1 MASKDQNKGDV
12 PPEAETAAAKADAT
26 RTLDA
31 LFFNRIRKAP
41 SEVAFKEY
49 DRSIRQ
55 WRSYS
60 WAGLG
65 LEVTRWKSAFSRE
78 GLDVGDR
85 VAIMA
90 RNCKEWII
98 AEQAAMALELIVV
111 PIFPH
116 DTPDNVAYIVEDATV
131 TTLVI
136 EDEATWQR
144 VREAEELSTL
154 ERVIILQPETDED
167 GEVVIQ
173 SEDPRL
179 AAARSWLPVEAGPLV
194 ERWGD
199 PKQPATIV
207 YTPGTSGRPKGVL
220 LNHVSLLTNARDA
233 ARMMAVRRSDQ
244 FLSHM
249 PLASLAERICGVYVP
264 MMSGAIIAFAR
275 SIRALPRD
283 IPNVVP
289 TMMTTSPQVLN
300 MLNRELERVLR
311 EASPLDR
318 FLYRLALQSGW
329 AQYEVEHKRQSFSL
343 LAFIHP
349 IMKKLVLRN
358 LHPQLYG
365 RRLRRVI
372 TTGTPLPPK
381 LAHNFIGLGIQVL
394 QGFHHTEAGGLVALN
409 TMHGNHPESVGYPLD
424 TFHMKIGQ
432 GEELMM
438 YGDSVMQ
445 DYIGAASNIEAKHN
459 DWLRTGDRLEFKHDH
474 LYMKGRVEN
483 PLELTT
489 GKQAY
494 PELMEM
500 CIVQDPL
507 FLHAAVFGHGQPH
520 AVAVIVVDT
529 RLWAE
534 LSQELE
540 SDDPKNAD
548 INSEAAHEWMV
559 QRANQ
564 LLEGVRRT
572 VPINDVIPVTDEWTV
587 ENGILTPTFKV
598 RRHLV
603 QARYSGALASTFG
616 GSLPLEVGTE
626 GGEEGADVD
635 DLGLPGNDEPL

>member
-1 MASKDQNKGDV
+1 
-12 PPEAETAAAKADAT
+12 
-26 RTLDA
+26 
-31 LFFNRIRKAP
+31 FFNRIRKAP

-49 DRSIRQ
+49 DRTIRQ

-65 LEVTRWKSAFSRE
+65 LEVTRWKSAFGRE

-98 AEQAAMALELIVV
+98 TEQAAMALEIVVV

-116 DTPDNVAYIVEDATV
+116 DTPENVAYILNDAGV
-131 TTLVI
+131 ATLI
-136 EDEATWQR
+136 IDDESTWQR
-144 VREAEELSTL
+144 LQEASDQLAIL
-154 ERVIILQPETDED
+154 ERIIILEPETDEN
-167 GEVVIQ
+167 GEIVIQ
-173 SEDPRL
+173 SDDSRL
-179 AAARSWLPVEAGPLV
+179 AAARNWLPVEAGPLV

-207 YTPGTSGRPKGVL
+207 YTPGTTGRPKGVL

-233 ARMMAVRRSDQ
+233 ARMMAVRHSDQ

-249 PLASLAERICGVYVP
+249 SLASLAERICGVYVP

-289 TMMTTSPQVLN
+289 TMMVTTPQVLN
-300 MLNRELERVLR
+300 MLNRELEKVFR

-318 FLYRLALQSGW
+318 FLYRLALDAGW

-349 IMKKLVLRN
+349 FMKKLVLRN
-358 LHPQLYG
+358 LRPELFG

-381 LAHNFIGLGIQVL
+381 LARNFIGLGIQIL
-394 QGFHHTEAGGLVALN
+394 QGYHQTEAGGLVALN

-438 YGDSVMQ
+438 YGDSIMQ
-445 DYIGAASNIEAKHN
+445 YYLGGASSIEAKN
-459 DWLRTGDRLEFKHDH
+459 KDWLLTGDRLEFKQDH
-474 LYMKGRVEN
+474 LYMKGRVDN
-483 PLELTT
+483 PLELTS
-489 GKQAY
+489 GRQAY

-507 FLHAAVFGHGQPH
+507 FLHAAVFGHGQSH
-520 AVAVIVVDT
+520 VVAVIVIDT

-548 INSEAAHEWMV
+548 INSEAAHQWMV
-559 QRANQ
+559 ERANE
-564 LLEGVRRT
+564 LLDGVRRT
-572 VPINDVIPVTDEWTV
+572 VPIEYVIPVTDEWTV

-603 QARYSGALASTFG
+603 QARYSGALVSAFG
-616 GSLPLEVGTE
+616 GSLPLEG
-626 GGEEGADVD
+626 GGEGAGAEDAETD